1 MNGAAS
7 RAEESWAGRPLR
19 QLRKHKETWAAGRDV
34 GHCSAAAWGT
44 RASTAA
50 PRPLTELMPSR
61 LLLCGAAGQSPGNL
75 EAGGDPAMV
84 GVRGWGCRR
93 TEGFVLTR
101 DVRGKEGVSG

>member
-1 MNGAAS
+1 MLCRSLGDT
-7 RAEESWAGRPLR
+7 GF
-19 QLRKHKETWAAGRDV
+19 HG
-34 GHCSAAAWGT
+34 C
-44 RASTAA
+44 STAI
-50 PRPLTELMPSR
+50 TELMPSR

-101 DVRGKEGVSG
+101 DVRGKEGVGG